1 MLLTNDLIDYVT
13 FLKCVYFAH
22 LRLRLTGINLIND
35 VKGKRTL
42 LWLERT

>member
-22 LRLRLTGINLIND
+22 LRLTGINLIND